1 MSYNQSYNES
11 VCSNDDISTT
21 EEVPLLVIYLN
32 MVVILIM
39 TVIVITPGM
48 IVINVICQIRELHT
62 KHYFFV
68 ANLLVT
74 DIIYTVA
81 RSAMKYLIVVL
92 YLLDLNSAA
101 AAVVIQFV
109 VSPVV
114 KLFQLL
120 TILLPTTIAIERMIV
135 IKYPYRHRSIMTTKT
150 VIGILAAI
158 WGVSLILTI
167 IIAIIAPLNIAWPLA
182 ATSYSPTSAP
192 FILVSRLISA
202 VLITVANVFVQY
214 KVHVSNKKAKENQTL
229 GNEQTEETKQ
239 LVKLAK
245 LLRAQVKPTITLLLI
260 GGIDIIGNLLITLVF
275 VVTVSLLEYSERIY
289 VRLLLVYPLS
299 SFLLAAHPLVY
310 GLYMK
315 KIRRRLP
322 SCTGCLQRQWTT
334 RQSRVVTLHPQH

>member
-11 VCSNDDISTT
+11 VCSSDDISTE
-21 EEVPLLVIYLN
+21 EEVPLLVTYLN
-32 MVVILIM
+32 MVVILI
-39 TVIVITPGM
+39 VSIIVITPAV

-74 DIIYTVA
+74 DIIYIVA

-135 IKYPYRHRSIMTTKT
+135 IKYPYRHRSIMTTKA

-182 ATSYSPTSAP
+182 TTDYDSTIFP
-192 FILVSRLISA
+192 FLIVPRLISA
-202 VLITVANVFVQY
+202 VLIMVANGFVRY
-214 KVHVSNKKAKENQTL
+214 KLYVSNKKAKENQRL
-229 GNEQTEETKQ
+229 GNEPTEETKQ
-239 LVKLAK
+239 LVKLIK
-245 LLRAQVKPTITLLLI
+245 LLRTQVKPTIALLLI
-260 GGIDIIGNLLITLVF
+260 GGIDIIGGLLIPLLYVATE
-275 VVTVSLLEYSERIY
+275 TLLESSARIY
-289 VRLLLVYPLS
+289 VKQLLVYPIAS
-299 SFLLAAHPLVY
+299 SLLVAHPLVY

-322 SCTGCLQRQWTT
+322 NCTACLQQQWTT
-334 RQSRVVTLHPQH
+334 RRSRVVTLHPQH